1 MPLTP
6 AYPFFTQNQPFT
18 VAYRKNSPYDPVGV
32 HSHDAAELY
41 FTLSDLSDVILNDKV
56 ALVSA
61 GTLIIIPPFCLHQLY
76 HRKDMTYERYV
87 LNIQMK
93 WLEDVFRENV
103 DYIHY
108 LRQNSAPMIIHMD
121 ASGQKEILSLFS
133 TLVMCE
139 NEFSPHSFMHLF
151 AFLSKIGEIVN
162 SISPKKESML
172 RTTTT
177 QRKTSE
183 IIEYIQDNIYNEIS
197 VSSIAEHFYLN
208 PDYISRLF
216 KKHAHISLGSYI
228 TLAKMNAAQSLLR
241 KGYSVSEVQEK
252 LGYSSYAYFFKT
264 FKSNVGIS
272 PSQYRQLNPDAGA
285 RIIKA

>member
-41 FTLSDLSDVILNDKV
+41 FTLSDLPDVILNDKV
-56 ALVSA
+56 VEVSS

-76 HRKDMTYERYV
+76 HRKDATYERFV

-93 WLEDVFRENV
+93 WLEDVFGENV
-103 DYIHY
+103 DNINY
-108 LRQNSAPMIIHMD
+108 LRQSSAPLIIPMD
-121 ASGQKEILSLFS
+121 KSRQKEIISLFS
-133 TLVMCE
+133 TLVEYE
-139 NEFSPHSFMHLF
+139 NAFNPQGFMHLF
-151 AFLSKIGEIVN
+151 AFLSAMDEIIN
-162 SISPKKESML
+162 SLSPQKSSIF
-172 RTTTT
+172 RTSNT
-177 QRKTSE
+177 QRKTNE

-228 TLAKMNAAQSLLR
+228 TLVKMNAAQNLLR
-241 KGYSVSEVQEK
+241 EGHTVSEVQEK

-264 FKSNVGIS
+264 FKNKVGIS
-272 PSQYRQLNPDAGA
+272 PSLYKQNSHNTLS
-285 RIIKA
+285 K